1 MYAPLATAST
11 PGVAI
16 VYPAPSCTTFSSD
29 TGTITPFA
37 GQKAAEMFAI
47 TRPPKRSTSNPAYPK
62 EPENVTPGNI
72 VRWKDTDADVSNSN
86 IKIEDVTN
94 TKDTS
99 KKAQVISIP
108 AEGGKKMVYGYCT
121 DQTDGTSFI
130 GGIFDTNATSYPYS
144 AGLAIGGT
152 SGNLLWKGKRVLDA
166 NDLTAINNAIPTKT
180 GDLINDNIYLTLSG
194 GTMSGPITLPGNPTN
209 NLEATT
215 KQYVDNA
222 INNTLGDIEE
232 ILAAL

>member
-1 MYAPLATAST
+1 MYAPLATASA
-11 PGVAI
+11 PGVTI

-29 TGTITPFA
+29 AGTITPLA
-37 GQKAAEMFAI
+37 GQKAAELFSI

-62 EPENVTPGNI
+62 EPETVTPGNI
-72 VRWKDTDADVSNSN
+72 VRWRDTDADVSNSN

-94 TKDTS
+94 TKDAS

-108 AEGGKKMVYGYCT
+108 AEGNKKMVYGYCT
-121 DQTDGTSFI
+121 DQVDGTSFI
-130 GGIFDTNATSYPYS
+130 GGIFDANATSYPYS

-166 NDLTAINNAIPTKT
+166 NDLTTINNT
-180 GDLINDNIYLTLSG
+180 YLPLSG
-194 GTMSGPITLPGNPTN
+194 GTVTGPITLPGDPTN
-209 NLEATT
+209 NLEAVT

-222 INNTLGDIEE
+222 ISTTLGDIEE